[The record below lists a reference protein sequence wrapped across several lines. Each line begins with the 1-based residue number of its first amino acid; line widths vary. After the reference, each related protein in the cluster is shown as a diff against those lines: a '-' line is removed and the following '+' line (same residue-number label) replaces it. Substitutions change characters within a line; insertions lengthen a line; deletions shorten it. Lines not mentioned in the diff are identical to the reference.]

1 MSNLSNTQSQVLPH
15 THDESE
21 ITWLST
27 DLQWKQDK
35 LVAWSN
41 ISIAADGKTISA
53 TDTKYSAWTNVTI
66 DANNKISATDTTYN
80 DATQSVHWLMSAA
93 DKLKLDG
100 IEPWAWVAK
109 VSWVKWDAESSY
121 REWLVNITKANIGL
135 WNVDD
140 TSDANKPVSTAMQ
153 TALDL
158 KQDISSMPTDLWD
171 FTNNAWFIK
180 NTVNDLTN
188 YYKKTETYTQT
199 EINNLINSFW
209 GFQVVSTLPTS
220 DIKTNIIYLL
230 WPIWT
235 WADKYEEWIYTTT
248 WVKIGETS
256 VDLTNYVTTNT
267 AQTISAVKTFSAE
280 PVLPSKTTDATNSW
294 TAIAT
299 EAQVY
304 KKQDTLVSWTN
315 IKTIN
320 NTSLLWSGNI
330 DIQIGG
336 NYTAGNWI
344 DITNDEIWLDGT
356 YEWKDYS
363 AMQWPAPD
371 GFHVPLNT
379 ERKAVRDIRTALGG
393 WSSDWTKFWIALKLP
408 FAGSRYYSS
417 AGVDSQ
423 GIYGYYWSSSRSST
437 NNAYVLS
444 FNSTALNPQNVK
456 YRAYGFSVRCFKNS
470 PVVPT
475 SSWTK
480 LYWTSIEA
488 GWIFWSSTDWLISLS
503 SDWTTWITIADK
515 NLWATTVW
523 NSWNTLS
530 EANCWKYYQRWN
542 NYWFPFTWS
551 VTTSSTQVDASSY
564 WPWNYYSSSTFITWS
579 DDRSSVHNNN
589 LWWWV
594 TWIQTVSWNLVL
606 WDKLYKIVTSA
617 TAPASWTASNVITIV
632 TD

>member
-80 DATQSVHWLMSAA
+80 DATQSAHWLMSAA

-135 WNVDD
+135 WNVDN

-267 AQTISAVKTFSAE
+267 AQTISWIKTFSAE
-280 PVLPSKTTDATNSW
+280 PVLPAKTTAAWANSTKPATEYQVSLKANTSDVLTKTNTTSFTPTWDYNPATKKYVDDKHSTIQVTLSSSNWSSKT
-294 TAIAT
+294 
-299 EAQVY
+299 
-304 KKQDTLVSWTN
+304 
-315 IKTIN
+315 
-320 NTSLLWSGNI
+320 
-330 DIQIGG
+330 
-336 NYTAGNWI
+336 
-344 DITNDEIWLDGT
+344 
-356 YEWKDYS
+356 
-363 AMQWPAPD
+363 
-371 GFHVPLNT
+371 
-379 ERKAVRDIRTALGG
+379 
-393 WSSDWTKFWIALKLP
+393 
-408 FAGSRYYSS
+408 
-417 AGVDSQ
+417 
-423 GIYGYYWSSSRSST
+423 
-437 NNAYVLS
+437 
-444 FNSTALNPQNVK
+444 
-456 YRAYGFSVRCFKNS
+456 
-470 PVVPT
+470 
-475 SSWTK
+475 
-480 LYWTSIEA
+480 
-488 GWIFWSSTDWLISLS
+488 
-503 SDWTTWITIADK
+503 
-515 NLWATTVW
+515 
-523 NSWNTLS
+523 
-530 EANCWKYYQRWN
+530 
-542 NYWFPFTWS
+542 
-551 VTTSSTQVDASSY
+551 
-564 WPWNYYSSSTFITWS
+564 
-579 DDRSSVHNNN
+579 
-589 LWWWV
+589 
-594 TWIQTVSWNLVL
+594 QTV
-606 WDKLYKIVTSA
+606 TA
-617 TAPASWTASNVITIV
+617 TWVTASNTVIVSPDPTNFDEYSSNVVYCYSQASNSLTFKCTTTPSSNITV
-632 TD
+632 NVVILN

>member
-80 DATQSVHWLMSAA
+80 DATQSAHWLMSAA

-135 WNVDD
+135 WNVDN

-267 AQTISAVKTFSAE
+267 AQTISWTKTFSTS
-280 PVLPSKTTDATNSW
+280 PVVPSKTSDATNTG

-315 IKTIN
+315 IKTVN
-320 NTSLLWSGNI
+320 STSLLWSGDVSINEVPTWWTEW
-330 DIQIGG
+330 QVLTKGSSG
-336 NYTAGNWI
+336 YSWATPVSWWI
-344 DITNDEIWLDGT
+344 ENVTSWTTTTVTGIW
-356 YEWKDYS
+356 
-363 AMQWPAPD
+363 
-371 GFHVPLNT
+371 
-379 ERKAVRDIRTALGG
+379 
-393 WSSDWTKFWIALKLP
+393 
-408 FAGSRYYSS
+408 AGSENEYE
-417 AGVDSQ
+417 D
-423 GIYGYYWSSSRSST
+423 
-437 NNAYVLS
+437 
-444 FNSTALNPQNVK
+444 
-456 YRAYGFSVRCFKNS
+456 
-470 PVVPT
+470 
-475 SSWTK
+475 
-480 LYWTSIEA
+480 
-488 GWIFWSSTDWLISLS
+488 LS
-503 SDWTTWITIADK
+503 SKSASV
-515 NLWATTVW
+515 L
-523 NSWNTLS
+523 
-530 EANCWKYYQRWN
+530 Y
-542 NYWFPFTWS
+542 FT
-551 VTTSSTQVDASSY
+551 
-564 WPWNYYSSSTFITWS
+564 F
-579 DDRSSVHNNN
+579 
-589 LWWWV
+589 
-594 TWIQTVSWNLVL
+594 
-606 WDKLYKIVTSA
+606 
-617 TAPASWTASNVITIV
+617 
-632 TD
+632 